1 MRLDRLALLD
11 AAELAEDDGADLAH
25 VEVQREAEGAV
36 LELQQLVGH
45 GRGQALD
52 PRDAVAGLGD
62 VPDLLARGG
71 VRLVRRRRSAPARP
85 GSPPAGS

>member
-1 MRLDRLALLD
+1 MRRDRLALFD

-25 VEVQREAEGAV
+25 VEVEREAERAV

-52 PRDAVAGLGD
+52 LRDAVAGT
-62 VPDLLARGG
+62 R
-71 VRLVRRRRSAPARP
+71 
-85 GSPPAGS
+85 